1 MGADNWIR
9 LYTILLHLYP
19 SKFRLAFGSEMCE
32 VFACVLADARR
43 QGFPSLLRFG
53 LREFG
58 ELPYSA
64 LREYCAPLINGIIA
78 VFGKHPVWAGTV
90 GYGLGFALLRIPGA
104 LEPVAPWF
112 RFWLDNAPAHYLLV
126 FLSGWLGGS
135 LLGLSIRRE
144 GSRWFGL
151 LGGLSQLVANLVV
164 MKLYFL
170 VFPNGN
176 NRPPESIA
184 SLLII
189 FAYPML
195 YGLFI
200 GGIMGSFQENWKYI
214 LRFAGYAVG
223 GFLLAYLANRFVA
236 ALIQSY
242 LINPAQNPFPT
253 LIDVWEGI
261 FLVSPQ
267 LIYGTV
273 IGAALGLA
281 NRKSRM
287 LRTRVAV

>member
-1 MGADNWIR
+1 MGADKWITF
-9 LYTILLHLYP
+9 YTLLLHLYP
-19 SKFRLAFGSEMCE
+19 PQFRLAFSPEMCE
-32 VFACVLADARR
+32 VFTCVLADARR
-43 QGFPSLLRFG
+43 QGFPGLLRFG

-58 ELPYSA
+58 GLPYSA
-64 LREYCAPLINGIIA
+64 LREYCAPLTNGIVA
-78 VFGKHPVWAGTV
+78 VFGKRPVWAGTV
-90 GYGLGFALLRIPGA
+90 GYGLGFALLRLPEA
-104 LEPVAPWF
+104 LKPVAPWM
-112 RFWLDNAPAHYLLV
+112 RFWLDTPAHYLLV

-135 LLGLSIRRE
+135 MLGLSIRRE

-164 MKLYFL
+164 IKLYLL
-170 VFPNGN
+170 VFPNGT

-184 SLLII
+184 NLLII
-189 FAYPML
+189 FACPML

-236 ALIQSY
+236 ALMESY
-242 LINPAQNPFPT
+242 LLNPAQNPFPA
-253 LIDVWEGI
+253 LIDIWVGI
-261 FLVSPQ
+261 FQVVPQ
-267 LIYGTV
+267 LIYGAV

-281 NRKSRM
+281 NGKSRM